1 MNLLLL
7 PYILNI
13 IVLVP
18 VGLTELLGGPEGHR
32 RLFQGKYPDSPGIRT
47 LLGSLW
53 TALLIGSILGL
64 FYPVSMSPVLLIQV
78 IYKTLWWLVF
88 VLPRL
93 SSGRSREVHWGSA
106 GLFIFIILTYPWLIP
121 WGQLFT
127 R

>member
-1 MNLLLL
+1 VNLLLL

-13 IVLVP
+13 ISLVP
-18 VGLTELLGGPEGHR
+18 VGPMALLGGPAAQR

-47 LLGSLW
+47 ILGALW

-64 FYPVSMSPVLLIQV
+64 VYPVAMSPILLIQV

-93 SSGRSREVHWGSA
+93 SSGRSQEIHWPIA
-106 GLFIFIILTYPWLIP
+106 GLFLFIICTYPWLIP
-121 WGQLFT
+121 WAHIFT

>member
-1 MNLLLL
+1 MNLVLL
-7 PYILNI
+7 PYLLNI
-13 IVLVP
+13 IVLLP
-18 VGLTELLGGPEGHR
+18 VGLMALLGGPEAQR

-47 LLGSLW
+47 ILGSLW

-64 FYPVSMSPVLLIQV
+64 FYPVSMSPILLIQV

-88 VLPRL
+88 ILPRL
-93 SSGRSREVHWGSA
+93 SSSRSQEVHWPMA

-121 WGQLFT
+121 WAHIFT

>member
-7 PYILNI
+7 PYLLNI
-13 IVLVP
+13 IVLLP
-18 VGLTELLGGPEGHR
+18 VGLMALLGGPEAQR

-47 LLGSLW
+47 ILGSLW

-64 FYPVSMSPVLLIQV
+64 FYPVSMSPILLIQV

-88 VLPRL
+88 ILPRL
-93 SSGRSREVHWGSA
+93 SSGRSQEIHWPMA

-121 WGQLFT
+121 WGQILT